1 MLIFEFNNSTFSC
14 TWMIVFLHSLTYTMT
29 SVNLSPPS
37 VLHCMRYWT
46 LSSHASQLSFCV
58 SSNPSIQNLF
68 SRDLPSNSTN
78 FVNLFFFQQFF
89 FCIFNIGFALVI
101 SSSSWF
107 CVNSRLSFDSFI
119 SVHILSKCL
128 LAVLRLDVC
137 YLTYNFFVSF
147 KFL

>member
-1 MLIFEFNNSTFSC
+1 MLIFEFNNSTSNC
-14 TWMIVFLHSLTYTMT
+14 TWKIVFLHPLTYAMT
-29 SVNLSPPS
+29 SANFSPPS
-37 VLHCMRYWT
+37 IPSLHCMRSWT

-78 FVNLFFFQQFF
+78 FVNLFSFQQFF
-89 FCIFNIGFALVI
+89 ICIFNIGFALVI

-128 LAVLRLDVC
+128 LAVLRLDFC
-137 YLTYNFFVSF
+137 YLT
-147 KFL
+147 